1 MRRSVV
7 VTAAF
12 VVATLAFAGSVSG
25 QAILGDIGGGGD
37 GVVFPSPG
45 VGLPNPAQMV
55 ISGLPVGASVQG
67 VSYFGSDNA
76 LLSGLGG
83 GRIFV
88 VQISTAMH
96 LATIPTAPTYDGSG
110 TVAVVPGLNFALASG
125 NSTTLAVI
133 AAPFNAMSTV
143 TPVTLP
149 GQIASYQTQAIVF
162 NAAGRAFVY
171 HSTGISVLD
180 PPYISIAFTIPVANP
195 SSGAI
200 AITPSGNQLLATLL
214 TGNDVLIFTAPF
226 SSLSTPVT
234 LDVTGGSNLDGIMV
248 TPNGQQAL
256 VVQFSAGAFFAINA
270 PFSASSTFE
279 TIVLNAAAGGLED
292 VGISADG
299 QLAILAGGGGANTIL
314 PFVEAPFTA
323 AGATVHIVTVPGGRG
338 SGGVR
343 FLPPG
348 LAPGL
353 IITKSGPPT
362 IASGADLTYTIT
374 YGNTGTADATNVVIK
389 ETIPAGTTFV
399 SATGGG
405 TFAAGVVTWNI
416 GTVMDGV
423 TGQTVSFTV
432 NVTATSG
439 NIDNVDYTIEGDGIA
454 EIPGPPIST
463 QIGGGQVTPTI
474 TPSPTVTPT
483 VTPSPTLTPTA
494 TTGTPSVGAPAIPTL
509 SAQALAL
516 LAIALV
522 ALSVALLRRR
532 G

>member
-7 VTAAF
+7 VTAVF
-12 VVATLAFAGSVSG
+12 VVAILGFAASVSS
-25 QAILGDIGGGGD
+25 QAILGNASAGSQ
-37 GVVFPSPG
+37 GVVFVSPD
-45 VGLPNPAQMV
+45 VGLPNPAQMAV
-55 ISGLPVGASVQG
+55 SGLPVGANVHG
-67 VSYFGSDNA
+67 VAYFGSDNA
-76 LLSGLGG
+76 LLSDFSNS
-83 GRIFV
+83 RIFV
-88 VQISTAMH
+88 VQISTASL
-96 LATIPTAPTYDGSG
+96 LATIPTAPTYTGTG
-110 TVAVVPGLNFALASG
+110 TVAVTPGLNFALASG

-133 AAPFNAMSTV
+133 AAPFNATSTV

-149 GQIASYQTQAIVF
+149 GQIAAYQTQAIVF

-180 PPYISIAFTIPVANP
+180 PPYSSIAFTIPVTNTV
-195 SSGAI
+195 SGAI

-214 TGNDVLIFTAPF
+214 IGSSDVLIFTAPF

-234 LDVTGGSNLDGIMV
+234 LAVTGGSGLDGIMV

-256 VVQFSAGAFFAINA
+256 VVQAGADGEFFAINA

-279 TIVLNAAAGGLED
+279 TIVLNDAAGAFED
-292 VGISADG
+292 IGISADG
-299 QLAILAGGGGANTIL
+299 QLAILAGNGGSIPIV

-323 AGATVHIVTVPGGRG
+323 AGATVHEVNVAGGRG
-338 SGGVR
+338 NGSIR

-353 IITKSGPPT
+353 TITKSGPPT

-374 YGNTGTADATNVVIK
+374 YGNTGTADATNVVIE

-439 NIDNVDYTIEGDGIA
+439 SIDNVDYTIEGDGIA
-454 EIPGPPIST
+454 EIPGPPVST
-463 QIGGGQVTPTI
+463 QIGGGQGTPTI
-474 TPSPTVTPT
+474 TPSPT

-494 TTGTPSVGAPAIPTL
+494 TSGTPSAGPPAIPTL
-509 SAQALAL
+509 SVQALAL
-516 LAIALV
+516 LAIAL
-522 ALSVALLRRR
+522 AAFTVALLRRR